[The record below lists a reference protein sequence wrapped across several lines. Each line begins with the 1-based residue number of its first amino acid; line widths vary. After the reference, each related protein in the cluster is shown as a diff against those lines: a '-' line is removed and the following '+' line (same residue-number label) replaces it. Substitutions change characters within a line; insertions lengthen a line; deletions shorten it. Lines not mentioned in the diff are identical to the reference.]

1 MQQANQVFIVYVFI
15 IFLHISLRFNGVNII
30 SLNIV
35 YELLLMFIFSVNHE
49 QGYTCRGS
57 RLTVIV
63 ITNSTLS
70 IYRLEKFV
78 SLIQQRFIVMFSAQ
92 FSLSELYMLIMKT

>member
-1 MQQANQVFIVYVFI
+1 MQQTNQVFIVNVFI

-49 QGYTCRGS
+49 QEYTCRGS

-78 SLIQQRFIVMFSAQ
+78 SLIQLFIVMFSAQ